1 MRFFLAS
8 IDLKYECC
16 GKHLTRV
23 DQRPQYIDKRIVAS
37 MYSDISDKKLFSNEL
52 D

>member
-16 GKHLTRV
+16 GKHLTWV
-23 DQRPQYIDKRIVAS
+23 DQPPQYIDKKYIECER
-37 MYSDISDKKLFSNEL
+37 
-52 D
+52 